1 MHKTVIVFDLDD
13 TLFKEI
19 DFLKSAYREIASLC
33 SLTNNEQLYNEM
45 LVNFYAGKNVFND
58 LVEHTED
65 FSIEVL
71 VSIYRSHLPNIYLSD
86 GAKELFEFLVES
98 KFRIGLITDGRTIQ
112 QRNKLKALSLS
123 ESFSDIIISEEFES
137 EKPSVLNYRYFQDKY
152 PDYHFYYI
160 GDNFNKD
167 FVAPNKL
174 GWSTIGLLDDGRNIH
189 KQNHN
194 LSNEYLPKYFVKSLD
209 EIKKIIKFN
218 EK

>member
-33 SLTNNEQLYNEM
+33 CSTINEQLYNEM
-45 LVNFYAGKNVFND
+45 LSNFYAGKNVFNE
-58 LVEHTED
+58 LVEHTER
-65 FSIEVL
+65 FSIEEL
-71 VSIYRSHLPNIYLSD
+71 VSIYRSHLPNISLSD
-86 GAKELFEFLVES
+86 GAKELFDFLVES
-98 KFRIGLITDGRTIQ
+98 KFPIGLITDGRSIQ
-112 QRNKLKALSLS
+112 QRNKLKALFIS
-123 ESFSDIIISEEFES
+123 ETFSDIIISEEFES
-137 EKPSVLNYRYFQDKY
+137 EKPSVLNYQYFQVKY

-167 FVAPNKL
+167 FVTPNKL
-174 GWSTIGLLDDGRNIH
+174 GWSTIGLLDDGRNVH

-194 LSNEYLPKYFVKSLD
+194 LSIEYLPKYCVKSLN
-209 EIKKIIKFN
+209 EIKKIIKNN

>member
-33 SLTNNEQLYNEM
+33 CLTNNEQLYNEM
-45 LVNFYAGKNVFND
+45 IVDFYAGKNVFSD
-58 LVEHTED
+58 LVEHNEG
-65 FSIEVL
+65 FSITDL
-71 VSIYRSHLPNIYLSD
+71 ISIYRSHLPNITLSD

-98 KFRIGLITDGRTIQ
+98 KIPIGLITDGRSLQ

-137 EKPSVLNYRYFQDKY
+137 EKPSVLNYQYFQNKY

-194 LSNEYLPKYFVKSLD
+194 LSSEYLPKYFVKSLD
-209 EIKKIIKFN
+209 EIKKIIKYN